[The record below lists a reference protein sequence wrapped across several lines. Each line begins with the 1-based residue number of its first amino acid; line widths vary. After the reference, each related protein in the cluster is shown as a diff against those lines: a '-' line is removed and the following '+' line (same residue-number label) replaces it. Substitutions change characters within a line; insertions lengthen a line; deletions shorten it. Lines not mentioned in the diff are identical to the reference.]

1 MHHCSFLLFGN
12 RIGIVSTL
20 RTEVRP
26 TLHCYMTDKTNCQY
40 YGWFEKND
48 YLVGNINIRLLQL
61 RWIDGPLHPASI
73 LLWDALRG
81 SRYMKTNFC
90 CSNVL
95 LFAANHGARPKIKPQ
110 AVLLPYILPLN
121 QVSENWMANS
131 HLRYLCHWTFV
142 PWQPLYKQRSNIKSH
157 VVLLPHNLA
166 LKQVS
171 GKSGELT
178 HLISLHQVTP
188 DSFMHTATWLWRSH
202 ETKADDLPKTSSDER
217 QQKRIASCLQWHQLH
232 ETQHPSLSSPC
243 CAVLTTKLKAM
254 NRFQSYTFNVLA
266 PHSKIE
272 FECS

>member
-1 MHHCSFLLFGN
+1 M
-12 RIGIVSTL
+12 
-20 RTEVRP
+20 
-26 TLHCYMTDKTNCQY
+26 
-40 YGWFEKND
+40 
-48 YLVGNINIRLLQL
+48 GNINIRLLQL

-95 LFAANHGARPKIKPQ
+95 LFAANHGARPRIKPQ
-110 AVLLPYILPLN
+110 VVLLPYNLPLK

-131 HLRYLCHWTFV
+131 HLWYLCHWTFV

-171 GKSGELT
+171 GKRGELT

-217 QQKRIASCLQWHQLH
+217 QQKRKASCLQRHQLH
-232 ETQHPSLSSPC
+232 GTQHLRRAAPYWIQNWKRWTAFNRTHALCSLTTQRMNLSIIRFRINHIRLLFIFLPWLSIHSSLPNQSILHPSRS
-243 CAVLTTKLKAM
+243 LTTK
-254 NRFQSYTFNVLA
+254 
-266 PHSKIE
+266 
-272 FECS
+272 